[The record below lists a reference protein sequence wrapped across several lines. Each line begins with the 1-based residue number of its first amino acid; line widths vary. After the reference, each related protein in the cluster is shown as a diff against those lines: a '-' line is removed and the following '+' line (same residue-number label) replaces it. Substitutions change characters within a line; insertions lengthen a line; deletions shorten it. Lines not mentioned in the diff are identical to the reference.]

1 MQLKQQESIPA
12 MDDCF
17 DTVVKENVTL
27 ESLQHYSFVYVLQ
40 IKWDMNTGCIFICKI
55 KRIINLI
62 NQKIYSP

>member
-1 MQLKQQESIPA
+1 MQLKQQESIHA

-40 IKWDMNTGCIFICKI
+40 IKWDMNTGCIFI
-55 KRIINLI
+55 
-62 NQKIYSP
+62 